1 MTERRMMP
9 PAEALSAI
17 DRCRTEIMAPRLA
30 ELKKNIG
37 PEISLEEYTEAVSDY
52 IGEAGMCCLEL
63 LEETEFERLDP
74 KLRGGIAAY
83 LVSGINRLFDT
94 NFPYRTALAAI
105 TSTKRVIYIAIPQ
118 SVLGKRILY
127 TVPNSLLYVTAET
140 EKDAEMGRYINLVF
154 LAEPMDVLIYLYRGD

>member
-1 MTERRMMP
+1 MPEGRMMP

-83 LVSGINRLFDT
+83 LVSGINGLFDT

-105 TSTKRVIYIAIPQ
+105 TSTKRIIYIAIPRRG
-118 SVLGKRILY
+118 LRKRM
-127 TVPNSLLYVTAET
+127 TQAVPNSLLYVTAET
-140 EKDAEMGRYINLVF
+140 VEDAETGRYTNMLF